1 MAKLQTL
8 AIKTDRRE
16 VLVNITRQVTEAV
29 TTCGV
34 AEGVAYVYCPHTTGA
49 VTIQEAADP
58 DVALDISHTLTGLV
72 PFDADYRHAEGNSD
86 AHVKASLVGPDHM
99 IPIEGGR
106 LCLGTWQGIFFCE
119 FDGPRNRKVLIKVL
133 EG

>member
-1 MAKLQTL
+1 MAQIQTL
-8 AIKTDRRE
+8 AVKSDCRE
-16 VLVNITRQVTEAV
+16 VLINITRSVTNAV
-29 TTCGV
+29 TASGV
-34 AEGVAYVYCPHTTGA
+34 TDGVAYVYCPHTTGA
-49 VTIQEAADP
+49 ITIQEAADP

-72 PFDADYRHAEGNSD
+72 PLDAGYRHAEGNSD
-86 AHVKASLVGPDHM
+86 AHVKASLVGSSDM
-99 IPIEGGR
+99 IPIDGGR